1 MLPAMI
7 FTRSAEELV
16 ALLRVKGIKDERVL
30 SAVRAVPRD
39 QFVTEGMRSEAW
51 EDCALPIGEGQTIS
65 QPYVVA
71 LMTAEVRLD
80 ARSRMLE
87 VGTGSGYAAAV
98 AAKLCE
104 RVDTVERH
112 EGLAAAAR
120 ERLLALGVHNVT
132 VFVGDGTLGLP
143 DRAPFDA
150 IVVTAGGPRV
160 PEALLWQLAPGGR
173 LLMPVG
179 GRDYQTLVRVTR
191 TDGSFAEERLI
202 DVRFVPLVGAEG
214 W

>member
-87 VGTGSGYAAAV
+87 VGTGSGS
-98 AAKLCE
+98 C
-104 RVDTVERH
+104 RSWGWGGIICMRH
-112 EGLAAAAR
+112 GGES
-120 ERLLALGVHNVT
+120 
-132 VFVGDGTLGLP
+132 
-143 DRAPFDA
+143 RASRA
-150 IVVTAGGPRV
+150 
-160 PEALLWQLAPGGR
+160 
-173 LLMPVG
+173 
-179 GRDYQTLVRVTR
+179 
-191 TDGSFAEERLI
+191 
-202 DVRFVPLVGAEG
+202 
-214 W
+214 